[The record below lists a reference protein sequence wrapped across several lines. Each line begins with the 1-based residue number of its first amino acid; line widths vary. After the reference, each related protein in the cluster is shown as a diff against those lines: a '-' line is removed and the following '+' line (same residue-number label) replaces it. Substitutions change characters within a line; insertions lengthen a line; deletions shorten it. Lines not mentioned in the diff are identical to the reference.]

1 MILIVKTSL
10 GRTFEVNSN
19 DIKLMSRASKGVNLK
34 NLGLKLKNGEYI
46 KDVCCKGYTTIGS
59 REYPSYTALKDN
71 ALKIKNESEAQII
84 ANNING
90 EVINLK

>member
-1 MILIVKTSL
+1 MYVVK
-10 GRTFEVNSN
+10 
-19 DIKLMSRASKGVNLK
+19 DK
-34 NLGLKLKNGEYI
+34 
-46 KDVCCKGYTTIGS
+46 KDKRLYFKGYATMGN
-59 REYPSYTALKDN
+59 RVYPSYTTLKDN

>member
-1 MILIVKTSL
+1 MYIV
-10 GRTFEVNSN
+10 N
-19 DIKLMSRASKGVNLK
+19 DK
-34 NLGLKLKNGEYI
+34 
-46 KDVCCKGYTTIGS
+46 KDRRLYFKGYETMGN
-59 REYPSYTALKDN
+59 RVYPSYTTLKDN

>member
-1 MILIVKTSL
+1 MYVVKD
-10 GRTFEVNSN
+10 N
-19 DIKLMSRASKGVNLK
+19 
-34 NLGLKLKNGEYI
+34 
-46 KDVCCKGYTTIGS
+46 KDKRFYFKGYTTTGN

-71 ALKIKNESEAQII
+71 ALKIKSVSEAQII

>member
-1 MILIVKTSL
+1 MYVVRYK
-10 GRTFEVNSN
+10 
-19 DIKLMSRASKGVNLK
+19 
-34 NLGLKLKNGEYI
+34 
-46 KDVCCKGYTTIGS
+46 KDKRWYFKGYTTVGIGS

>member
-1 MILIVKTSL
+1 MHVVK
-10 GRTFEVNSN
+10 
-19 DIKLMSRASKGVNLK
+19 DK
-34 NLGLKLKNGEYI
+34 
-46 KDVCCKGYTTIGS
+46 KDKRLYFKGYTTIGS

>member
-1 MILIVKTSL
+1 MYVVK
-10 GRTFEVNSN
+10 
-19 DIKLMSRASKGVNLK
+19 DK
-34 NLGLKLKNGEYI
+34 
-46 KDVCCKGYTTIGS
+46 KDKRLYFKGYTTIGS
-59 REYPSYTALKDN
+59 REYPSYTTLKDN

>member
-1 MILIVKTSL
+1 MYIV
-10 GRTFEVNSN
+10 N
-19 DIKLMSRASKGVNLK
+19 DK
-34 NLGLKLKNGEYI
+34 
-46 KDVCCKGYTTIGS
+46 KDKRLYFKGYETIGN
-59 REYPSYTALKDN
+59 RVYPSYTTLKDN

>member
-1 MILIVKTSL
+1 MESILKMYVVK
-10 GRTFEVNSN
+10 
-19 DIKLMSRASKGVNLK
+19 DK
-34 NLGLKLKNGEYI
+34 
-46 KDVCCKGYTTIGS
+46 KDKRLYFKGYTTIGS